1 MGSSIVIAALL
12 LPLAVGEPLA
22 NPADPRATLAAA
34 QEAYNRRGD
43 PAQAAAAVT
52 LFAAAAAA
60 DPSSYEAHWQGA
72 RACYAYGTYTL
83 PEERT
88 AERIHVFEDG
98 IGRAKRAV
106 ALRPDG
112 VEGHFWLGVLLGVW
126 GEARGVLKSLAVV
139 PEILAAMDTCLR
151 LDPSVEA
158 WGPDRLLGRLYFK
171 LPWFKGGDNQKSRQH
186 LERSLAHEP
195 ANELTRLYLAD
206 TYRALGM
213 KREAQEQLRHI
224 LDTAPD
230 PRWAPEYPWVRAQA
244 EQLLKKLR

>member
-1 MGSSIVIAALL
+1 MRPSILTAALL
-12 LPLAVGEPLA
+12 LPLTSAGTMA
-22 NPADPRATLAAA
+22 TPADPPATLAAA
-34 QEAYNRRGD
+34 QEAYHRRGD
-43 PAQAAAAVT
+43 PAQAAAAVA

-88 AERIHVFEDG
+88 AERIQVFEDG
-98 IGRAKRAV
+98 IGRAKKAV

-126 GEARGVLKSLAVV
+126 GEARGVLKSLSVV
-139 PEILAAMDTCLR
+139 PDILAAMDTCLK

-171 LPWFKGGDNQKSRQH
+171 LPWFKGGDNQKSRFH

-213 KREAQEQLRHI
+213 KKEAEAQLLFI
-224 LDTAPD
+224 LNTPPD
-230 PRWAPEYPWVRAQA
+230 PRWAPEYPWVRAHA
-244 EQLLKKLR
+244 EKLLKKLR